1 MHDARRSSTNVT
13 DARTIDEVTREK
25 AWQLLTQHVSN
36 EGLLKHALAVE
47 ACMRAYARKYSQDEE
62 RWAVTGLLHD
72 VDFEQ
77 HPSPEEHPAVGVALL
92 REEGYPEDI
101 VEAVA
106 GHADRLQVPR
116 TSRMAKALYAVD
128 ELSGFV
134 TAVAL
139 VRPSKRVADVKVSSV
154 KKKMKDKAFARAC
167 DREQMRRSAE
177 ELGEPFDAHVELV
190 IQAMSEAAD
199 TLGL

>member
-1 MHDARRSSTNVT
+1 MTDVRTNEG
-13 DARTIDEVTREK
+13 ITRER
-25 AWQLLTQHVSN
+25 AWQLLTEHVSDDS
-36 EGLLKHALAVE
+36 LLKHALAVE
-47 ACMRAYARKYSQDEE
+47 ACMRAYARKYGEDEE
-62 RWAVTGLLHD
+62 RWAVTGLVHD
-72 VDFEQ
+72 VDFER

-101 VEAVA
+101 VQAVA

-116 TSRMAKALYAVD
+116 TSRMARALYAVD

-134 TAVAL
+134 AAVAL
-139 VRPSKRVADVKVSSV
+139 VRPSKKVADVKVSSV
-154 KKKMKDKAFARAC
+154 TKKMKDKAFARAC

-190 IQAMSEAAD
+190 IQALSESAD
-199 TLGL
+199 ALGL